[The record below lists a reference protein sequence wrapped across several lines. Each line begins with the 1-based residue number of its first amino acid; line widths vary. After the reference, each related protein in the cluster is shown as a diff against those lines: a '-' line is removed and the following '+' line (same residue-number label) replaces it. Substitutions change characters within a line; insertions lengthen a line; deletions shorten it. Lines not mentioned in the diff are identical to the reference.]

1 LIDFLKNTPEDQ
13 IINKHSM
20 YFDFEYLKQ
29 LLVKYNELRDCGVFL
44 QGPIDEVSS
53 IDRSII
59 SSQCQYFD
67 ENIVL
72 RKFCLE
78 VTEDCNFRCTY
89 CRNTTAVE
97 YRKHSKTNMTV
108 ETAFKGIDYY
118 FHKYTT
124 LYAKLSDEKK
134 DLLLQIAPPTLSWYG
149 GEPFLNFKLVKKSA
163 EYFKSLPW
171 RTYSIKTSHLKFN
184 INTNLSVM
192 NDSILNFLVDNNV
205 FLSASID
212 GPKEEHNKCR
222 IFENGEGTF
231 NKAYANLQKIKE
243 FNDTYFKEQVAIFGV
258 YTDQHD
264 YQKCIDFIRKIGA
277 KYFLYVPAEYTGS
290 YVPNIEKQSE
300 QYAQFMEDDL
310 MDFKRNVIIR
320 SKNIDEE
327 IDYFS
332 NVMKFAD
339 VNYDNPL
346 GSNSLLALLS
356 CPMGFDNL
364 MIDVNGNYLI
374 CHKTDGSMPIGNCV
388 TGLDFEKIID
398 LYQQYNTA
406 INNPECKKCW
416 NVRFCGICAAKR
428 MSAGTF
434 QNPTS
439 RECDFLRLQSSY
451 DFLCFIYLSINQVD
465 ILKKIFDHKNDK
477 KKYIS
482 YIDINK
488 L

>member
-1 LIDFLKNTPEDQ
+1 
-13 IINKHSM
+13 M

-29 LLVKYNELRDCGVFL
+29 LLVKYNELGDCGVFL

-53 IDRSII
+53 IDLSII

-124 LYAKLSDEKK
+124 LYAELSDEKK

-149 GEPFLNFKLVKKSA
+149 GEPFLNFKLVEKST

-388 TGLDFEKIID
+388 SGLDFEKIID

-406 INNPECKKCW
+406 TNNPECKKC
-416 NVRFCGICAAKR
+416 
-428 MSAGTF
+428 
-434 QNPTS
+434 
-439 RECDFLRLQSSY
+439 
-451 DFLCFIYLSINQVD
+451 
-465 ILKKIFDHKNDK
+465 
-477 KKYIS
+477 
-482 YIDINK
+482 
-488 L
+488 